1 LSTLLRNL
9 IVLAN
14 YFEKKTFMLKH
25 SSTTQSSSIPSSLC
39 LEEKNPWQMPLVV
52 PNGGLLAFSFTVGC
66 YEKHIKPS

>member
-1 LSTLLRNL
+1 
-9 IVLAN
+9 
-14 YFEKKTFMLKH
+14 MLKH